1 MAKLKII
8 TLLLL
13 ASFYIKIADAQNS
26 KIYYDYP
33 ETVNLKL
40 DEHIDSYLSLYKK
53 LDTNVRVYLVV
64 SQGKD
69 TTYLL
74 VTKFNI
80 KDSPFNFILNNT
92 NRFYKVHRK
101 DKTFDIPVIP
111 ETDFYQS
118 ELLNKK
124 EVINEKKAVTK
135 IYIFRSGYLIGF
147 TNQRNKV
154 SIVVDKLT
162 IQ

>member
-1 MAKLKII
+1 MANLKIVI
-8 TLLLL
+8 LLLL
-13 ASFYIKIADAQNS
+13 VSFLIKNADAQNS
-26 KIYYDYP
+26 KVYYDYP

-40 DEHIDSYLSLYKK
+40 DEHIDSYLTLYKK

-64 SQGKD
+64 SQYRD

-92 NRFYKVHRK
+92 NRFYKVHLK
-101 DKTFDIPVIP
+101 NKTFDIPVIP

-124 EVINEKKAVTK
+124 EVINGKNAATK
-135 IYIFRSGYLIGF
+135 IHIFRSGYLIGF

-154 SIVVDKLT
+154 LIVADKLIT
-162 IQ
+162 E